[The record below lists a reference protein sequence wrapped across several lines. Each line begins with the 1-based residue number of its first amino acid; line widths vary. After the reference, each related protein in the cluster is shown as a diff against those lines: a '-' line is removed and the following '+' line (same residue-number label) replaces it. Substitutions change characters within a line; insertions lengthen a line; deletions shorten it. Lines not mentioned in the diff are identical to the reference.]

1 MFRIENGRHQ
11 SYKRTAVA
19 PNKDVAVFVISAS
32 SKVTSANTAKTH
44 GDSRE
49 ARKMKPDG
57 TRQKIA
63 LFGNFGTGNLGN
75 EATLQAMVH
84 NVRRHLPD
92 AEISCICPKP
102 ENTASTYNISAIPIR
117 ASFSI
122 WKPFGA
128 SNKDA
133 ELLGRR
139 SSRTATTPDQWNRT
153 VVRLKVLLRI
163 CAFPFVDAY
172 RWFNGI
178 ATLKGSKILAMTG
191 TGMVGDY
198 AIGPF
203 DLHYDIFRWSIIA
216 KLCRCKLQFVSVGG
230 GPIRHPLSRYF
241 VRTALALADYRSYRD
256 GSSKDHLAAIGVD
269 VTKDNIYPDLAFSL
283 PAAVVPGNNEPGRR
297 SVVGVGLMNYYNR
310 LGRSGKDETIY
321 RDYLGRIASFIVRLL
336 ERGCTVRVL
345 IGDVVWDQG
354 VRRDLRRELEERGY
368 SYEDGRIVDEP
379 TSSVNE
385 LLSQLASVDVVVSSR
400 FHNVL
405 LGLMLGKPA
414 IAVSYHEKFQPLMS
428 GLGLE
433 EFCQDIEQID
443 VDELIKKVCKLIE
456 DAPVIRSQI
465 ASKTESYRAALD
477 EQYVRI
483 LEGTSPS

>member
-1 MFRIENGRHQ
+1 MRSNTTPQRI
-11 SYKRTAVA
+11 T
-19 PNKDVAVFVISAS
+19 
-32 SKVTSANTAKTH
+32 
-44 GDSRE
+44 
-49 ARKMKPDG
+49 
-57 TRQKIA
+57 

-84 NVRRHLPD
+84 NLRRHLPD

-102 ENTASTYNISAIPIR
+102 ENTALMYNISAIPIR
-117 ASFSI
+117 ASFPI
-122 WKPFGA
+122 WKPFGS

-133 ELLGRR
+133 ELVGESKRGI
-139 SSRTATTPDQWNRT
+139 SRTATGPNRWTKT

-163 CAFPFVDAY
+163 CAYPFVDAY
-172 RWFNGI
+172 RWFDGI
-178 ATLKGSKILAMTG
+178 AKLKGSKILAMTG
-191 TGMVGDY
+191 TGMLGDY

-203 DLHYDIFRWSIIA
+203 DLHYDIFRWAVIA

-241 VRTALALADYRSYRD
+241 VKTALALADYRSYRD
-256 GSSKDHLAAIGVD
+256 GSSKNHLAAIGVD
-269 VTKDNIYPDLAFSL
+269 VTNDTVYPDLAFSL
-283 PAAVVPGNNEPGRR
+283 PMVVVTADHDPGRR
-297 SVVGVGLMNYYNR
+297 SVVGVGLMNYYDR
-310 LGRSGKDETIY
+310 LGPSGKDETIY
-321 RDYLGRIASFIVRLL
+321 RDYVRRIASLVVRLL

-345 IGDVVWDQG
+345 IGDVVWDQD
-354 VRRDLRRELEERGY
+354 VRRDLRTELEERGY
-368 SYEDGRIVDEP
+368 SYEDGRIMDEP
-379 TSSVNE
+379 ASSVDE

-428 GLGLE
+428 GLGLK

-443 VDELIKKVCKLIE
+443 VDELIKKVFKLIE
-456 DAPVIRSQI
+456 DAPVIRSQT
-465 ASKTESYRAALD
+465 AAKAKNYRAALD

-483 LEGTSPS
+483 FKGTSSG